1 MTIAER
7 MKEIYPDLSPGKR
20 LVADYINANPD
31 IVAYCTASAMA
42 DSVGVSNAQIVK
54 FVKAL
59 GFSSYKELQN
69 AIRGEVEQRVSMS
82 AALRSWRAN
91 EQSDMR
97 DNCWN
102 IINQDRENIR
112 TTFANIEFQRL
123 EEIADRIVSAKR
135 VGFVAARSGAA
146 CNLMSCIFIGEMR
159 ENVFHFTPG
168 VNSTFDALKWW
179 GEEDILLG
187 VSAYSYGK
195 GFAVDTLDYAKAKGC
210 YTVWFTDSE
219 SFMQTPA
226 KAYSQVIQYATHSAM
241 LSLGSLISLYNVID
255 YLVAVRLKD
264 AMDSISHT
272 EQLLFPAGGLPSSFS
287 EPSEWPSQHLEPPR
301 HKP

>member
-1 MTIAER
+1 MTIAEHL
-7 MKEIYPDLSPGKR
+7 KEVYPDLSPGKR

-31 IVAYCTASAMA
+31 IAAYCTASAMA

-54 FVKAL
+54 FVKSL
-59 GFSSYKELQN
+59 GFASYKEMQN
-69 AIRGEVEQRVSMS
+69 AIRSEVEHRVSMS
-82 AALRSWRAN
+82 ASLRTWRAN

-112 TTFANIEFQRL
+112 TTFANADFQRL
-123 EEIADRIVSAKR
+123 EEIADRIVSARR

-168 VNSTFDALKWW
+168 FNNTFDALKWW

-219 SFMQTPA
+219 SFMQTPC
-226 KAYSQVIQYATHSAM
+226 KEYDQVVQYATHSAM
-241 LSLGSLISLYNVID
+241 LSLSSLIALYNVIN

-264 AMDSISHT
+264 AMESISHT
-272 EQLLFPAGGLPSSFS
+272 EQMLFPSGGMPSAFA
-287 EPSEWPSQHLEPPR
+287 EPPEWPPR
-301 HKP
+301 RPEKAPGKK